1 MYLGNTFIMFHIVG
15 SNIQGVFVVKMQR
28 YNMLSGNFFLKKQVK
43 FLNISEGY
51 YQFIYGKKCLDVS
64 KEREDIVL
72 FSKERK

>member
-1 MYLGNTFIMFHIVG
+1 MYFGNTFIMFHIVG
-15 SNIQGVFVVKMQR
+15 SNIQRVFVVKMQR
-28 YNMLSGNFFLKKQVK
+28 YNVLYGNFFLKKQVK

-51 YQFIYGKKCLDVS
+51 YQFLYGKKSLDVS